1 MRWVSIMKNG
11 EYYEKGITALFHR
24 ILSQYNVSAIPP
36 PLVIDIGMNIGW
48 FTLYSRAHGHHVASF
63 DPNPVMF
70 LRVCE
75 SLGHNSWY
83 GDNSVTLWNYGLG
96 AHTGVLNL
104 TLGNNPGGSS
114 FYEERLA
121 KKFRRTLP
129 VEVVTLDNIAKS
141 QRWTDRKISLM
152 KVDVEGYEN
161 YVFQGGQALIQ
172 NSNVGNIL
180 MENSIQNITVV
191 SDMFEFLYTA
201 GYRLKEILSVHGD
214 PYLESWWDI
223 FNPMLEE
230 RHNRYKDDGRNESD
244 YLEKISR
251 LAKITCNIW
260 WQHESVKI

>member
-1 MRWVSIMKNG
+1 MKNG

-24 ILSQYNVSAIPP
+24 ILSQYDVSTNPP

-70 LRVCE
+70 FRVCE
-75 SLGHNSWY
+75 SLRHNSWY
-83 GDNSVTLWNYGLG
+83 EDKSITLWNYGLG
-96 AHTGVLNL
+96 AHSGVLNL

-114 FYEERLA
+114 FHENRLA
-121 KKFRRTLP
+121 KRYRRTLP
-129 VEVVTLDNIAKS
+129 VEVVTLDGVAKS
-141 QRWTDRKISLM
+141 QGWMNRKISLM

-161 YVFQGGQALIQ
+161 YVFQGGQALIY
-172 NSNVGNIL
+172 NSNVQNIL

-191 SDMFEFLYTA
+191 SDMVDFLYSA

-214 PYLESWWDI
+214 PYLESWWDT

-230 RHNRYKDDGRNESD
+230 RHNKPKEGGGDHDD
-244 YLEKISR
+244 YLEKIGR

-260 WQHESVKI
+260 WQHRSIML